1 MKHRRLRH
9 RYGHRGYGHAAR
21 PHQIGDRIVLRAG
34 TSVGMGKLRE
44 DTPATI
50 EAHDTDA
57 NGAPFY
63 RVWWI
68 DKKGKR
74 RTTWWAP

>member
-1 MKHRRLRH
+1 MHRLRR
-9 RYGHRGYGHAAR
+9 RYGRSNAGYKV
-21 PHQIGDRIVLRAG
+21 GDRVVMRAG
-34 TSVGMGKLRE
+34 KTVGMGKLRE

-50 EAHDTDA
+50 EAVDTASD
-57 NGAPFY
+57 GTPFY

-74 RTTWWAP
+74 RTTWWAPEKV